1 MWVVQGYLSLI
12 YFGMK
17 FFFLAAIVSS
27 LVKFE
32 PLQRHVFF
40 LSVLYTG
47 AVAFLSYVFLI
58 SPGDAIYWKSW
69 RDWQVWLG
77 ITFVLSLIYFKL
89 LVRFDE
95 GILFWVV
102 LLLGVALVAYY

>member
-1 MWVVQGYLSLI
+1 MRVLQSYLSMI

-17 FFFLAAIVSS
+17 FFFFFALVTA

-32 PLQRHVFF
+32 PLQKHTLF
-40 LSVLYTG
+40 LSLLYTG

-58 SPGDAIYWKSW
+58 SPGDVIYWKSLRAW
-69 RDWQVWLG
+69 EYWLG

-95 GILFWVV
+95 GMLFWIV
-102 LLLGVALVAYY
+102 LLLGVPLVAF

>member
-1 MWVVQGYLSLI
+1 MGMLQGYLSLI

-17 FFFLAAIVSS
+17 FFILFSIVAS

-32 PLQRHVFF
+32 PLQKHTIF
-40 LSVLYTG
+40 LAALYTG

-58 SPGDAIYWKSW
+58 SPGDVVYWKSW
-69 RDWQVWLG
+69 RAWEIWLG
-77 ITFVLSLIYFKL
+77 VTFVLSLIYFKL

-95 GILFWVV
+95 GILFWIV
-102 LLLGVALVAYY
+102 LLAGTSLILF